1 MVALRTLIFTVVVPG
16 TVTVLV
22 PYALLSVG
30 SADSSTTLGILRYAG
45 LLPIAS
51 GASLYLW
58 CAWQFMSTG
67 KGTPAPIDP
76 PKGLVA
82 AGPYGLVRNP
92 MYLAVVSALAGEAL
106 LFESFLLLGYAAG
119 VFAAFFLFVVF
130 YEEPA
135 LRRKFGESY
144 ERYRR
149 RVPRWIPRGPSGRCH
164 RRG

>member
-22 PYALLSVG
+22 PYLLLSLG
-30 SADSSTTLGILRYAG
+30 SGDSPTTLGILRYAG

-51 GASLYLW
+51 GALLYLW
-58 CAWQFMSTG
+58 CAWEFTSTG

-82 AGPYGLVRNP
+82 GGPYGVVRNP
-92 MYLAVVSALAGEAL
+92 MYLAVVLALAGEAL

-119 VFAAFFLFVVF
+119 VFVAFFLFVVF
-130 YEEPA
+130 YEEPT

-144 ERYRR
+144 DRYRR
-149 RVPRWIPRGPSGRCH
+149 RVPRWMPRFPRRSGTP
-164 RRG
+164 